1 MSAPAGE
8 LETYLNLINNPW
20 RINLSEPL
28 IKAPTQHTPPD
39 SAEVEPQSHYQV
51 QLDEV
56 RSQIRPLQEKLI
68 ASKQFSILLVF
79 QALDAAGKDGA
90 IREVLEGLD
99 AGGIRVASFKQPTR
113 TELAHDFLWR
123 TTRELPERGQ
133 ICAFNR
139 SYYEE
144 VLTVRV
150 HPEFLDAQYAGQT
163 PDPEVLWPARYR
175 AIREFERH
183 LAMSNT
189 LVLKFWL
196 NVSPQRQALRFLDRL
211 QDEKRF
217 WKFSRHDMVESG
229 FREAYD
235 EAVVHMFNET
245 SRPWAPWFCVPADN
259 RWYLRWQISSI
270 VLQALQA
277 LPLKYPEAEAM
288 TDDARQTLRKLLR
301 QRAGL
306 DSD

>member
-1 MSAPAGE
+1 MSAPVGE
-8 LETYLNLINNPW
+8 MQAYLNRLDSPW
-20 RINLSEPL
+20 RINSEVPLSHT
-28 IKAPTQHTPPD
+28 PTQYAPPY
-39 SAEVEPQSHYQV
+39 SPEFEPDTHYQV

-56 RSQIRPLQEKLI
+56 RSQLRPLQEKLI

-90 IREVLEGLD
+90 IREVLAGLD

-133 ICAFNR
+133 IGAFNR

-150 HPEFLDAQYAGQT
+150 HPEFLDAQYAGQA
-163 PDPEVLWPARYR
+163 PAASLVWPARYR

-211 QDEKRF
+211 EDQKRF
-217 WKFSRHDMVESG
+217 WKFSQHDMVESG
-229 FREAYD
+229 FRDSYE
-235 EAVVHMFNET
+235 EAVLHMFNET
-245 SRPWAPWFCVPADN
+245 SRDWAPWFCVPADN

-270 VLQALQA
+270 LLQAMQA
-277 LPLKYPEAEAM
+277 LPLKYPQAEAM
-288 TDDARQTLRKLLR
+288 TDEARQALRKTLR

-306 DSD
+306 EKD